1 MPVPHWNVR
10 RISRVINVPSAMQK
24 LLTKRPEVDII
35 HSMHT
40 KKELK
45 AKAKLVSAGDR
56 VNQSQESS
64 SDQLADLVILANMF
78 GLYDAADYLREH
90 LVMPADNT

>member
-1 MPVPHWNVR
+1 
-10 RISRVINVPSAMQK
+10 
-24 LLTKRPEVDII
+24 
-35 HSMHT
+35 MHT

-78 GLYDAADYLREH
+78 GLYDASDYLREH
-90 LVMPADNT
+90 LVMPADS